1 MIKLNRNVVLL
12 GASVATL
19 LMTGCA
25 STNFGEVQ
33 HGYTTSLM
41 GAKLL
46 PTKADN
52 VKLFYKDQPN
62 QTLPC
67 KKYDTIGSVTVNMY
81 DSFLGFDRSKD
92 SINSYLKEGGAS
104 LGADAVI
111 NISEVDQKQTGYA
124 IKCKKGK

>member
-1 MIKLNRNVVLL
+1 MKKTNTKKI
-12 GASVATL
+12 TL
-19 LMTGCA
+19 LAALAGVTLLSGCA
-25 STNFGEVQ
+25 STSLNEVE
-33 HGYTTSLM
+33 HGYTASVI
-41 GAKLL
+41 GVKLQ

-67 KKYDTIGSVTVNMY
+67 KKYDTIGSVTVNTY

-104 LGADAVI
+104 LGANAVI
-111 NISEVDQKQTGYA
+111 NISEADQKQTGYA
-124 IKCKKGK
+124 IKCK